1 MQPRKEDDACAET
14 LTKTHSQVP
23 CCLQHAPLRHT
34 KAPQTRQS
42 AGSFGTFLQAVQAFL
57 W

>member
-1 MQPRKEDDACAET
+1 MLHQAKQSAEK

-23 CCLQHAPLRHT
+23 CCLQHTPLRQT

-57 W
+57 